1 MKKILNWF
9 NDLVRNDTTR
19 SSKRFMALYIVI
31 VLITYI
37 VLRYTNKSNI
47 ELILVELLG
56 AVVTLVGVATWQ
68 NVKNKQNENDETG
81 NI

>member
-9 NDLVRNDTTR
+9 NDLIRHDTTT
-19 SSKRFMALYIVI
+19 SSKRFIALYIVI
-31 VLITYI
+31 VLITY
-37 VLRYTNKSNI
+37 VVFRYTNKSNI

-56 AVVTLVGVATWQ
+56 AVTVLMGVASWQ
-68 NVKNKQNENDETG
+68 NVRNKQNKNDKTG